1 MSTKGVQPQ
10 WYKELIKVV
19 TDNDGSRN
27 LRNCY
32 SNMNKDWSYKNN
44 LSIYDEEEMIDKNE
58 LITWNENNEVI
69 IGKYKKKSTS
79 KKFKK
84 LGIHWIICNNN
95 MLEDSPEL
103 IKCKGC
109 SLNVKK
115 TSSTDECLIYLKTN
129 ATRVINYRTLNT
141 NANNKMIKPY
151 ETLEE
156 LKLKNDTLIMLNDI
170 LDDKEHMINNNIDL
184 VDRYIDADTKDTF
197 LIKEFIEK
205 FSIYKNLN
213 VILKIDI
220 RKESFEWENKKKL
233 LSSYRL
239 KLEITLSDVLDN
251 KIKDLKFEINIKEI
265 DVTKAQIHGI
275 IILLI
280 IIASSTSI
288 SIEIKKSLIWI
299 LENFQGE
306 DSDRKKINSKYFLD
320 LNVVMNLIES
330 KNLIIK
336 WKELPKKFVSNV
348 TEQNEP
354 HNRTDNRNDE
364 YLKIS
369 LTNLDYNLFVLR
381 WKKNIIHGDFRNHV
395 KVHNQLKYKS
405 DILMS
410 HYLEDVFY
418 QNELQEIDWKRTFN
432 FLKKGTSL
440 KTFYTSNEDNSLRSY
455 KIKNFLKIL
464 PTYNL
469 LYERNSAHV
478 IIDLCPRCEKEPET
492 WEHIWICE
500 NNDTTEY
507 DVFIKLM
514 IEIEEE
520 YKNGDN
526 EDLVK
531 FKALRI
537 LNAELAFFMQEK
549 SKVLILGSLT
559 KVREI
564 TRGLFNNKLYDFT
577 RNKIERQ
584 VVDEIWE

>member
-1 MSTKGVQPQ
+1 
-10 WYKELIKVV
+10 
-19 TDNDGSRN
+19 
-27 LRNCY
+27 
-32 SNMNKDWSYKNN
+32 
-44 LSIYDEEEMIDKNE
+44 
-58 LITWNENNEVI
+58 
-69 IGKYKKKSTS
+69 
-79 KKFKK
+79 
-84 LGIHWIICNNN
+84 
-95 MLEDSPEL
+95 
-103 IKCKGC
+103 
-109 SLNVKK
+109 
-115 TSSTDECLIYLKTN
+115 
-129 ATRVINYRTLNT
+129 
-141 NANNKMIKPY
+141 
-151 ETLEE
+151 
-156 LKLKNDTLIMLNDI
+156 MLNDI

-432 FLKKGTSL
+432 FLKK
-440 KTFYTSNEDNSLRSY
+440 
-455 KIKNFLKIL
+455 
-464 PTYNL
+464 
-469 LYERNSAHV
+469 
-478 IIDLCPRCEKEPET
+478 
-492 WEHIWICE
+492 
-500 NNDTTEY
+500 
-507 DVFIKLM
+507 
-514 IEIEEE
+514 EIEEE

>member
-1 MSTKGVQPQ
+1 
-10 WYKELIKVV
+10 
-19 TDNDGSRN
+19 
-27 LRNCY
+27 
-32 SNMNKDWSYKNN
+32 
-44 LSIYDEEEMIDKNE
+44 
-58 LITWNENNEVI
+58 
-69 IGKYKKKSTS
+69 
-79 KKFKK
+79 
-84 LGIHWIICNNN
+84 
-95 MLEDSPEL
+95 
-103 IKCKGC
+103 
-109 SLNVKK
+109 
-115 TSSTDECLIYLKTN
+115 
-129 ATRVINYRTLNT
+129 
-141 NANNKMIKPY
+141 
-151 ETLEE
+151 
-156 LKLKNDTLIMLNDI
+156 MLNDI

-395 KVHNQLKYKS
+395 KVHNQLKYK
-405 DILMS
+405 
-410 HYLEDVFY
+410 
-418 QNELQEIDWKRTFN
+418 K
-432 FLKKGTSL
+432 
-440 KTFYTSNEDNSLRSY
+440 
-455 KIKNFLKIL
+455 
-464 PTYNL
+464 
-469 LYERNSAHV
+469 
-478 IIDLCPRCEKEPET
+478 
-492 WEHIWICE
+492 
-500 NNDTTEY
+500 
-507 DVFIKLM
+507 
-514 IEIEEE
+514 IEEE

>member
-1 MSTKGVQPQ
+1 
-10 WYKELIKVV
+10 
-19 TDNDGSRN
+19 
-27 LRNCY
+27 
-32 SNMNKDWSYKNN
+32 
-44 LSIYDEEEMIDKNE
+44 
-58 LITWNENNEVI
+58 
-69 IGKYKKKSTS
+69 
-79 KKFKK
+79 
-84 LGIHWIICNNN
+84 
-95 MLEDSPEL
+95 
-103 IKCKGC
+103 
-109 SLNVKK
+109 
-115 TSSTDECLIYLKTN
+115 
-129 ATRVINYRTLNT
+129 
-141 NANNKMIKPY
+141 
-151 ETLEE
+151 
-156 LKLKNDTLIMLNDI
+156 MLNDI

-184 VDRYIDADTKDTF
+184 VDRYIDANTKDTF

-213 VILKIDI
+213 VILKVDI
-220 RKESFEWENKKKL
+220 RNESFEWENKKKL

-239 KLEITLSDVLDN
+239 QLEITSSDVLDDE
-251 KIKDLKFEINIKEI
+251 IKDLKFEINIKEI

-320 LNVVMNLIES
+320 LNVIMNLIES

-336 WKELPKKFVSNV
+336 WKELTKKFVSNV
-348 TEQNEP
+348 TKQNEL

-369 LTNLDYNLFVLR
+369 LSNLDYNLFVLR

-418 QNELQEIDWKRTFN
+418 QNELQEIDWKKTFN
-432 FLKKGTSL
+432 FLKKGTLL
-440 KTFYTSNEDNSLRSY
+440 KTFYTSIEDNGL
-455 KIKNFLKIL
+455 
-464 PTYNL
+464 
-469 LYERNSAHV
+469 
-478 IIDLCPRCEKEPET
+478 RCEKEPET

-507 DVFIKLM
+507 NVFIKSL

-537 LNAELAFFMQEK
+537 LNGELASFMQEK

-559 KVREI
+559 KIREI

-577 RNKIERQ
+577 QNKIERQ
-584 VVDEIWE
+584 VVDEIWERSFLNIRKLLWLKRCSEVEVIEKLKGVSKLQKKRKRDLPIVKKSSSNADNVIDSDNDFKNNKKMKKK

>member
-1 MSTKGVQPQ
+1 
-10 WYKELIKVV
+10 
-19 TDNDGSRN
+19 
-27 LRNCY
+27 
-32 SNMNKDWSYKNN
+32 
-44 LSIYDEEEMIDKNE
+44 
-58 LITWNENNEVI
+58 
-69 IGKYKKKSTS
+69 
-79 KKFKK
+79 
-84 LGIHWIICNNN
+84 
-95 MLEDSPEL
+95 
-103 IKCKGC
+103 
-109 SLNVKK
+109 
-115 TSSTDECLIYLKTN
+115 
-129 ATRVINYRTLNT
+129 
-141 NANNKMIKPY
+141 
-151 ETLEE
+151 
-156 LKLKNDTLIMLNDI
+156 MLNDI
-170 LDDKEHMINNNIDL
+170 LDEKEHTINNNIDL
-184 VDRYIDADTKDTF
+184 VDRYIDADTKDTL
-197 LIKEFIEK
+197 LIKDFIEK
-205 FSIYKNLN
+205 LSIYKNLN
-213 VILKIDI
+213 VILKVDI
-220 RKESFEWENKKKL
+220 KKESFEWENKKKL

-239 KLEITLSDVLDN
+239 KLEITSSDIMN
-251 KIKDLKFEINIKEI
+251 NEIKDLKFEINIKEI

-330 KNLIIK
+330 KNLLIK
-336 WKELPKKFVSNV
+336 WKELPKKLVSNV
-348 TEQNEP
+348 TEQNELY
-354 HNRTDNRNDE
+354 NRTDNRNDE

-432 FLKKGTSL
+432 FLKK
-440 KTFYTSNEDNSLRSY
+440 
-455 KIKNFLKIL
+455 
-464 PTYNL
+464 
-469 LYERNSAHV
+469 
-478 IIDLCPRCEKEPET
+478 
-492 WEHIWICE
+492 
-500 NNDTTEY
+500 
-507 DVFIKLM
+507 
-514 IEIEEE
+514 EIEEE

-526 EDLVK
+526 ENLDK

-537 LNAELAFFMQEK
+537 LNTELASFMQEK

>member
-1 MSTKGVQPQ
+1 
-10 WYKELIKVV
+10 
-19 TDNDGSRN
+19 
-27 LRNCY
+27 
-32 SNMNKDWSYKNN
+32 
-44 LSIYDEEEMIDKNE
+44 
-58 LITWNENNEVI
+58 
-69 IGKYKKKSTS
+69 
-79 KKFKK
+79 
-84 LGIHWIICNNN
+84 
-95 MLEDSPEL
+95 
-103 IKCKGC
+103 
-109 SLNVKK
+109 
-115 TSSTDECLIYLKTN
+115 
-129 ATRVINYRTLNT
+129 
-141 NANNKMIKPY
+141 
-151 ETLEE
+151 
-156 LKLKNDTLIMLNDI
+156 MLNDI

-205 FSIYKNLN
+205 FSIYKDLN
-213 VILKIDI
+213 VILKVDI
-220 RKESFEWENKKKL
+220 KKELFEWENKKKL

-239 KLEITLSDVLDN
+239 KLEIASSDVLDDE
-251 KIKDLKFEINIKEI
+251 IKDLKFEINIKEI

-330 KNLIIK
+330 KNLLIK
-336 WKELPKKFVSNV
+336 WKELLKKLVSNV
-348 TEQNEP
+348 TKQNEP
-354 HNRTDNRNDE
+354 HNRINNRNDK

-432 FLKKGTSL
+432 FLKK
-440 KTFYTSNEDNSLRSY
+440 
-455 KIKNFLKIL
+455 
-464 PTYNL
+464 
-469 LYERNSAHV
+469 
-478 IIDLCPRCEKEPET
+478 
-492 WEHIWICE
+492 
-500 NNDTTEY
+500 
-507 DVFIKLM
+507 
-514 IEIEEE
+514 EEE
-520 YKNGDN
+520 YKNGDD

-531 FKALRI
+531 FKAIRI

-549 SKVLILGSLT
+549 SKVLIL
-559 KVREI
+559 
-564 TRGLFNNKLYDFT
+564 
-577 RNKIERQ
+577 ERQ
-584 VVDEIWE
+584 VVDEIWERSFLNIRKLLWLKRCSEVEVIEKLKGVSKLQKKRKRDPPPIVKKSSNNTDLVIDLDNDIKNNKKMKKNNEKLDNIKKEIVNDSLINSTIIINRHYSNVWGYVHRPNLI

>member
-1 MSTKGVQPQ
+1 
-10 WYKELIKVV
+10 
-19 TDNDGSRN
+19 
-27 LRNCY
+27 
-32 SNMNKDWSYKNN
+32 
-44 LSIYDEEEMIDKNE
+44 
-58 LITWNENNEVI
+58 
-69 IGKYKKKSTS
+69 
-79 KKFKK
+79 
-84 LGIHWIICNNN
+84 
-95 MLEDSPEL
+95 
-103 IKCKGC
+103 
-109 SLNVKK
+109 
-115 TSSTDECLIYLKTN
+115 
-129 ATRVINYRTLNT
+129 
-141 NANNKMIKPY
+141 
-151 ETLEE
+151 
-156 LKLKNDTLIMLNDI
+156 MLNDI

-205 FSIYKNLN
+205 FSIYKDLN
-213 VILKIDI
+213 VILKVDI
-220 RKESFEWENKKKL
+220 KKELFEWENKKKL

-239 KLEITLSDVLDN
+239 KLEIASSDVLDDE
-251 KIKDLKFEINIKEI
+251 IKDLKFEINIKEI

-320 LNVVMNLIES
+320 LNVIMNLIES
-330 KNLIIK
+330 KNLLIK
-336 WKELPKKFVSNV
+336 WKELPKKLVSNV

-354 HNRTDNRNDE
+354 HNRINNRNDE

-432 FLKKGTSL
+432 FLKK
-440 KTFYTSNEDNSLRSY
+440 
-455 KIKNFLKIL
+455 
-464 PTYNL
+464 
-469 LYERNSAHV
+469 
-478 IIDLCPRCEKEPET
+478 
-492 WEHIWICE
+492 
-500 NNDTTEY
+500 
-507 DVFIKLM
+507 
-514 IEIEEE
+514 EEE

-584 VVDEIWE
+584 VVDEIWERSFLNIRKLLWLKRCSEVEVIEKLKGVSKLQKKRKRDPPPIVKKSSNNADLVIDLDNDIKNNKKMKKNNEKLDNIKKEIVNDSLINSTIIINRHYSNVWGYVHRPNLI

>member
-1 MSTKGVQPQ
+1 MDSFVMSTKGVQPL
-10 WYKELIKVV
+10 WYKELIKVITV
-19 TDNDGSRN
+19 NDGSRN

-69 IGKYKKKSTS
+69 IGKYKKKSKS
-79 KKFKK
+79 KQFKK

-141 NANNKMIKPY
+141 NANDKMIKPY

-156 LKLKNDTLIMLNDI
+156 LKLKNDTLTMLNDI

-184 VDRYIDADTKDTF
+184 VDRYIDANTKDTF

-213 VILKIDI
+213 VILKVDI
-220 RKESFEWENKKKL
+220 RNESFEWENKKKL

-239 KLEITLSDVLDN
+239 QLEITSSDVLDDE
-251 KIKDLKFEINIKEI
+251 IKDLKFEINIKEI

-320 LNVVMNLIES
+320 LNVIMNLIES

-336 WKELPKKFVSNV
+336 WKELTKKFVSNV
-348 TEQNEP
+348 TKQNEL

-369 LTNLDYNLFVLR
+369 LSNLDYNLFVLR

-418 QNELQEIDWKRTFN
+418 QNELQEIDWKKTFN
-432 FLKKGTSL
+432 FLKK
-440 KTFYTSNEDNSLRSY
+440 
-455 KIKNFLKIL
+455 
-464 PTYNL
+464 
-469 LYERNSAHV
+469 
-478 IIDLCPRCEKEPET
+478 
-492 WEHIWICE
+492 
-500 NNDTTEY
+500 
-507 DVFIKLM
+507 
-514 IEIEEE
+514 EIEEE

-537 LNAELAFFMQEK
+537 LNGELASFMQEK

-559 KVREI
+559 KIREI

-577 RNKIERQ
+577 QNKIERQ
-584 VVDEIWE
+584 VVDEIWERSFLNIRKLLWLKRCSEVEVIEKLKGVSKLQKKRKRDLPIVKKSSSNADNVIDSDNDFKNNKKMKKK

>member
-1 MSTKGVQPQ
+1 M
-10 WYKELIKVV
+10 
-19 TDNDGSRN
+19 
-27 LRNCY
+27 
-32 SNMNKDWSYKNN
+32 
-44 LSIYDEEEMIDKNE
+44 
-58 LITWNENNEVI
+58 NNE
-69 IGKYKKKSTS
+69 
-79 KKFKK
+79 
-84 LGIHWIICNNN
+84 
-95 MLEDSPEL
+95 
-103 IKCKGC
+103 
-109 SLNVKK
+109 
-115 TSSTDECLIYLKTN
+115 
-129 ATRVINYRTLNT
+129 
-141 NANNKMIKPY
+141 
-151 ETLEE
+151 
-156 LKLKNDTLIMLNDI
+156 
-170 LDDKEHMINNNIDL
+170 
-184 VDRYIDADTKDTF
+184 
-197 LIKEFIEK
+197 
-205 FSIYKNLN
+205 
-213 VILKIDI
+213 
-220 RKESFEWENKKKL
+220 
-233 LSSYRL
+233 
-239 KLEITLSDVLDN
+239 
-251 KIKDLKFEINIKEI
+251 IKDLKFEINIKEI

-330 KNLIIK
+330 KNLLIK
-336 WKELPKKFVSNV
+336 WKELPKKLVSNV
-348 TEQNEP
+348 TEQNELY
-354 HNRTDNRNDE
+354 NRTDNRNDE

-432 FLKKGTSL
+432 FLKK
-440 KTFYTSNEDNSLRSY
+440 
-455 KIKNFLKIL
+455 
-464 PTYNL
+464 
-469 LYERNSAHV
+469 
-478 IIDLCPRCEKEPET
+478 
-492 WEHIWICE
+492 
-500 NNDTTEY
+500 
-507 DVFIKLM
+507 
-514 IEIEEE
+514 EIEEE

-526 EDLVK
+526 ENLDK

-537 LNAELAFFMQEK
+537 LNTELASFMQEK